1 MPCNGHQNCL
11 NKYLTFQ
18 QTSSQC
24 SHFRSNYRKYSVK
37 KVFLKISQNSR
48 ESTCTRVSLLKILK
62 EIFKNSFLQSI
73 SSGCFCHLFQCSHFF
88 QCWMLKSLEENDRSS
103 LPEVLFY
110 EKGVLQNIEKF
121 TGKQLSQCLFLNK
134 VEACDFIK
142 KETLAQVFSCEFCE
156 IFKKTFFMENLWWL
170 LLKWG
175 LWHKID

>member
-73 SSGCFCHLFQCSHFF
+73 SNLQ
-88 QCWMLKSLEENDRSS
+88 R
-103 LPEVLFY
+103 VL
-110 EKGVLQNIEKF
+110 
-121 TGKQLSQCLFLNK
+121 LS
-134 VEACDFIK
+134 FIS
-142 KETLAQVFSCEFCE
+142 VFSFLSVLNAEKSWRKWQKQSTGGVVLWKRCSPKYWK
-156 IFKKTFFMENLWWL
+156 IHRKTTASVPLFK
-170 LLKWG
+170 
-175 LWHKID
+175 